1 MSSLQAQIEKRGERI
16 FDLVDRHPE
25 SIFSKAGFY
34 QRMMALSMRDEHFK
48 VQMFR
53 FVDVLASLQRSGDIV
68 QHLEEYFAPAP
79 AGRDGFAAYKP
90 RKSRVASPSL
100 RGFAPVIHTGVR
112 LARIVP
118 WLSSMV
124 LRRNVSGMA
133 RQFIAGKNPDDVMKT
148 LRKRRQQNIGFT
160 VDLLG
165 EAVVSETEAGAYAA
179 RCLELLEHLARET
192 RGWTDPLGTNSE
204 LFPVVNLSVKISAL
218 YSQMNPADP
227 ADAIAHLAP
236 KLRPILRR
244 ARELRAFINFDMES
258 YAHKNT
264 TLDLFKKICTEAE
277 FNDWP
282 HAGIVIQ
289 TYLRDAEKD
298 LRDLIEWGRARGT
311 RFTVRLVKGAY
322 WDYEK
327 IKSRQNGWDSPVYLQ
342 KPESDVNFEA
352 LTRVL
357 LENESIVT
365 AAFGSHNVRS
375 IAHAQALAEELGIDR
390 SRFEFQFL
398 YGMAGPIKR
407 ALVEMGYRVREYC
420 PVGELLPGMSYL
432 VRRLLENTSNE
443 GFLRAKFSEH
453 VSAREL
459 LRDPGEII
467 RRGESASPLSERE
480 RIEVRRSTPGS
491 AQETLTLPSPF
502 GRERRTTATT
512 AEDRHRY
519 DGADRRTRLQGGPP
533 GVEQPPGDVYRNSP
547 LVNFV
552 YKESQE
558 QMQAALREVRNRFGR
573 KFPLVINGEKI
584 WTDKLTP
591 SVNPSAPNEI
601 VGYAAEAGIPE
612 AERAVKA
619 ARDAFGKWSR
629 TSFEERAQ
637 LLERAAAIL
646 DRRRYELS
654 ALEVF
659 EVGKPWAEADGDIR
673 EAIDFC
679 HFYAHQMRLIGRP
692 RLTQQVP
699 GEESYQHYWPRGVV
713 LVIAPWNFPMAI
725 LCGMVS
731 AALVTGNTVIMKPS
745 EQSLNIGAML
755 MEIFE
760 EAGVPPG
767 VLNFLNGR
775 GSVIG
780 AHLVDHKDVDLIA
793 FTGSREVGLRIWES
807 AGKTREGQ
815 RELKHVICEMGGK
828 NAMIID
834 SDADL
839 DEAIVDSIYSAFG
852 YQGQKCSALSRLIV
866 LEENYDRVMERLLSA
881 AASLRVGNPEEPG
894 ITVGPVIDKIAY
906 QRIKDYIDI
915 GKSEATLAFQQQNVP
930 SEGYFIPPT
939 IFAGVKPNMRIARE
953 EIFGPVLSVLK
964 VRDLDEA
971 IEVANGTDYALTA
984 GFFSRSPANIER
996 AKAEI
1001 EAGNVYIN
1009 RSCTGAVVGRHPFGG
1024 FKMSGGGTKAGGED
1038 YLLQFLLPRVVT
1050 ENIMRHGFAPEETP
1064 QYRDEFLP
1072 PR

>member
-1 MSSLQAQIEKRGERI
+1 
-16 FDLVDRHPE
+16 
-25 SIFSKAGFY
+25 
-34 QRMMALSMRDEHFK
+34 MRN
-48 VQMFR
+48 
-53 FVDVLASLQRSGDIV
+53 
-68 QHLEEYFAPAP
+68 
-79 AGRDGFAAYKP
+79 
-90 RKSRVASPSL
+90 
-100 RGFAPVIHTGVR
+100 GFAPLVRTGVQ
-112 LARIVP
+112 AAKIVP
-118 WLSSMV
+118 WISGQL
-124 LRRNVSGMA
+124 LRWNVSGMA

-165 EAVVSETEAGAYAA
+165 EAVVGETEACAYAA

-192 RGWTDPLGTNSE
+192 RGWTDPLGINSE

-264 TLDLFKKICTEAE
+264 TLDLFKTLCTEAE
-277 FNDWP
+277 FNDRP

-289 TYLRDAEKD
+289 AYLRDAEKD

-327 IKSRQNGWDSPVYLQ
+327 IKSRQNGWDCPVYLQ
-342 KPESDVNFEA
+342 KPESDVNFET

-467 RRGESASPLSERE
+467 RQAESASPLTKGE
-480 RIEVRRSTPGS
+480 RIEVRGLTPGS
-491 AQETLTLPSPF
+491 AQESLTQPSPF
-502 GRERRTTATT
+502 EMERRTMTTT

-519 DGADRRTRLQGGPP
+519 DGADRRTRLQDGPP
-533 GVEQPPGDVYRNSP
+533 GVERPPDDVYKNSR
-547 LVNFV
+547 LVNFA

-558 QMQAALREVRNRFGR
+558 QMQSSLRDARSRFGR

-601 VGYAAEAGIPE
+601 VGYAAEAGISE

-619 ARDAFGKWSR
+619 ARAAFGKWSR
-629 TSFEERAQ
+629 TLFEERARV
-637 LLERAAAIL
+637 LERAAAIL

-679 HFYAHQMRLIGRP
+679 NFYAHQMRLIGRP

-699 GEESYQHYWPRGVV
+699 GEESYQHYWPRGVA

-793 FTGSREVGLRIWES
+793 FTGSREVGLGIWES

-828 NAMIID
+828 NAMIVD

-866 LEENYDRVMERLLSA
+866 LEGNYDRVVERLLNA
-881 AASLRVGNPEEPG
+881 AASLRVGNPEAPG
-894 ITVGPVIDKIAY
+894 IMVGPVIDEAAY
-906 QRIKDYIDI
+906 RRILEYIDI
-915 GKSEATLAFQQQNVP
+915 GKSEATLAYQAKDLPPQ
-930 SEGYFIPPT
+930 GYFIPPT
-939 IFAGVKPNMRIARE
+939 IFTGVKPDMRIARE

-971 IEVANGTDYALTA
+971 VEVANGTDYALTG

-996 AKAEI
+996 VKAQL

-1009 RSCTGAVVGRHPFGG
+1009 RSCTGAIVGRHPFGG
-1024 FKMSGGGTKAGGED
+1024 FKMSGGGTKAGGAD

-1050 ENIMRHGFAPEETP
+1050 ENIMRHGFGPEETP
-1064 QYRDEFLP
+1064 QYRDEFVWP
-1072 PR
+1072 KR